1 MSDPQPSEVRV
12 NGKVGTVGGK
22 YRIANH
28 TVSTDGVFLRYGD
41 VIDCLLRK
49 EKRQKFWRIN
59 EIYSIAPSE
68 EKSTLTSLLEE
79 CYIDVFDKPLSTP
92 WTWSDRGP
100 DVDVLEF
107 RDYRLAKKW
116 FSKRYHP
123 ILKLMNLHRYDLEMF
138 PTCENLGDVYRLLRE
153 TPYKA
158 CGLSPEVLAQVRGI
172 PEMTKEEWFWHR
184 ALHGLYEHQR
194 SNSHVCTPVEEWIGG
209 CDVTPIS
216 DMVTIHDGHVY
227 FSHVREIELRLA
239 SALSAL
245 IRSKPSTMIY
255 CNDPLIDSILSNR
268 ISLVTGEAGTG
279 KTTLLGKIVDFLY
292 RMGIGVFV
300 TSFTGKAVYR
310 VRQVIKDYNVIRNGY
325 PLVDAGTMDSALLKW
340 RGRWAIF
347 PYEVIIIDEISMVS
361 NELMSRWL
369 DRFNNHHR
377 RFILVGDVNQL
388 EPIGQG
394 ALLREIQPLI
404 PVFRLE
410 KNHRSDLDIVNVGR
424 AILNGSTLPPQTR
437 RFGHQEQSPL
447 QFIINH
453 LESLKKERFV
463 FLCLR
468 NYVVNQ
474 INTFCQRWFTG
485 EPKEIHQLNVGDPV
499 VVNQNVR
506 SVVAIKNFDNGT
518 HEVSLMPLFNG
529 MDGRVVHIDNVSV
542 VVRFGDR
549 DVRFVVPYNAKKNVY
564 VDGGGEEE
572 IVVKEDAP
580 PTSLLQLAYA
590 MTIHKAQG
598 SEWNVVIVVLEQKSQ
613 WMNRRTLYT
622 AVTRAKSRLMILSD
636 QRTLDETIRRQSPPR
651 IDFLGK
657 EILAVG
663 C

>member
-1 MSDPQPSEVRV
+1 MSDPQSSEVRV
-12 NGKVGTVGGK
+12 NDKVGTVGGK

-28 TVSTDGVFLRYGD
+28 TVSIDGIFLRYGD

-49 EKRQKFWRIN
+49 EKRQKYWRIH

-68 EKSTLTSLLEE
+68 EKTTLTSLLED
-79 CYIDVFDKPLSTP
+79 CYRDVFDKPLLTP
-92 WTWSDRGP
+92 WTWSGRDP

-107 RDYRLAKKW
+107 PDYRLAKKW

-123 ILKLMNLHRYDLEMF
+123 ILKLMNLKRYDLEMF

-158 CGLSPEVLAQVRGI
+158 CGLSPETLAQVRGI
-172 PEMTKEEWFWHR
+172 PEMTDDEWFWHR

-194 SNSHVCTPVEEWIGG
+194 SNSHVCTPVEEWTGG
-209 CDVTPIS
+209 DITPIS

-227 FSHVREIELRLA
+227 FSHVREIELQLA
-239 SALSAL
+239 FSLSEL
-245 IRSKPSTMIY
+245 IRSKPSTTIH
-255 CNDPLIDSILSNR
+255 CDNPLIDSILSNR

-279 KTTLLGKIVDFLY
+279 KTTLLGKIVDLLY
-292 RMGIGVFV
+292 EKGIGVFV

-310 VRQVIKDYNVIRNGY
+310 VRQVIKDYDAIRNGY
-325 PLVDAGTMDSALLKW
+325 PLVDAGTMDSALLRW
-340 RGRWAIF
+340 RGRWSLF

-369 DRFNNHHR
+369 DRFDNYHR

-447 QFIINH
+447 QFVLNH
-453 LESLKKERFV
+453 RESLKKERFV

-468 NYVVNQ
+468 NHVVNQ
-474 INTFCQRWFTG
+474 INTFCQRQFTG
-485 EPKEIHQLNVGDPV
+485 EPKEIHQFNVGDPI
-499 VVNQNVR
+499 VVNRNVK
-506 SVVAIKNFDNGT
+506 SVVATNAVNATGERF
-518 HEVSLMPLFNG
+518 LMPLFNG
-529 MDGRVVHIDNVSV
+529 MDGRVVHIDRFEV
-542 VVRFGDR
+542 VVRFGGR
-549 DVRFVVPYNAKKNVY
+549 DVRFVVPYNMKKNVS
-564 VDGGGEEE
+564 VDGEEE
-572 IVVKEDAP
+572 IIVNEDSP

-590 MTIHKAQG
+590 MTIHKSQG
-598 SEWNVVIVVLEQKSQ
+598 SEWNVVIVVLEPKSQ
-613 WMNRRTLYT
+613 WMNRRALYT

-636 QRTLDETIRRQSPPR
+636 HRTLMETIRRQSPPR
-651 IDFLGK
+651 IDFLRK
-657 EILAVG
+657 EILAID
-663 C
+663 